1 MESKCKCFYE
11 CGQRFIRHFYTAV
24 HNDIVPSSELIDK
37 VAKSFM
43 ELSKSVGFS
52 HTTIRDFEKEKID
65 HDDHGITKRQSSGR
79 DVDLTKA
86 LIEREL
92 VECRVT
98 PEKKMTNIGLLN
110 AECNGLE
117 Y

>member
-1 MESKCKCFYE
+1 MNVGKDLSDL
-11 CGQRFIRHFYTAV
+11 HTAV

-37 VAKSFM
+37 VTRSFM

-52 HTTIRDFEKEKID
+52 HTTIRDFEKEEID

-86 LIEREL
+86 LIECEL

-98 PEKKMTNIGLLN
+98 PEKK
-110 AECNGLE
+110 
-117 Y
+117 